1 MYRYIFRVVNYL
13 IYSSISGL
21 ILVLLFREEELKS
34 ILSLLTMME
43 LKDYI
48 FFMILGRHMDYV
60 YRFFK
65 WVLTRIVNKI
75 MDKIDDRIN
84 KY

>member
-1 MYRYIFRVVNYL
+1 MYRYIFRLVDYI
-13 IYSSISGL
+13 IYGLISGL
-21 ILVLLFREEELKS
+21 ILVLLFQEEELKS

-48 FFMILGRHMDYV
+48 FFMMLGRHMDYV
-60 YRFFK
+60 YRFLK
-65 WVLTRIVNKI
+65 WVLTSAGNKI

-84 KY
+84 KC

>member
-21 ILVLLFREEELKS
+21 TLMLLFREEELKS
-34 ILSLLTMME
+34 VLSLLTMME
-43 LKDYI
+43 LRDYI
-48 FFMILGRHMDYV
+48 FFMILGRYMDYV

-65 WVLTRIVNKI
+65 WVLTSVGNKI
-75 MDKIDDRIN
+75 MDVINDRIN
-84 KY
+84 KC

>member
-1 MYRYIFRVVNYL
+1 MYRYIFLVVNYL

-34 ILSLLTMME
+34 VLSLLTMME

>member
-1 MYRYIFRVVNYL
+1 MYRYIFLVINYI
-13 IYSSISGL
+13 IYGLISGL
-21 ILVLLFREEELKS
+21 ILMLLFREEELKS
-34 ILSLLTMME
+34 VLSLLTMME

>member
-1 MYRYIFRVVNYL
+1 MYRYIFLVINYI
-13 IYSSISGL
+13 IYGLISGL
-21 ILVLLFREEELKS
+21 TLMLLFREEELKS
-34 ILSLLTMME
+34 VLSLLTMME

-75 MDKIDDRIN
+75 MDVINDRIN

>member
-21 ILVLLFREEELKS
+21 ILVLLFQEEELKS
-34 ILSLLTMME
+34 VLSLLTMME

>member
-21 ILVLLFREEELKS
+21 ILVLLFQEEELKS

>member
-1 MYRYIFRVVNYL
+1 MYRYIFLVVNYL

-21 ILVLLFREEELKS
+21 TLMLLFREEELKS
-34 ILSLLTMME
+34 VLSLLTMME

>member
-1 MYRYIFRVVNYL
+1 MYRYIFPVVNYI

-21 ILVLLFREEELKS
+21 ILVLLFQEEELKS
-34 ILSLLTMME
+34 VLSLLTMME
-43 LKDYI
+43 LRDYI

-65 WVLTRIVNKI
+65 WVLTSVGNKI
-75 MDKIDDRIN
+75 MDTIDDRIN
-84 KY
+84 KC

>member
-21 ILVLLFREEELKS
+21 TLMLLFREEELKS
-34 ILSLLTMME
+34 VLSLLTMME

>member
-1 MYRYIFRVVNYL
+1 M
-13 IYSSISGL
+13 
-21 ILVLLFREEELKS
+21 LLFREEELKS
-34 ILSLLTMME
+34 VLSLLTMME
-43 LKDYI
+43 LRDYI

-65 WVLTRIVNKI
+65 WVLTRVVNKI

>member
-1 MYRYIFRVVNYL
+1 
-13 IYSSISGL
+13 
-21 ILVLLFREEELKS
+21 
-34 ILSLLTMME
+34 MME
-43 LKDYI
+43 LRDYI

-65 WVLTRIVNKI
+65 WVLTRVVNKI

>member
-1 MYRYIFRVVNYL
+1 MYRYIFLVINYI
-13 IYSSISGL
+13 IYGLISGL
-21 ILVLLFREEELKS
+21 TLVLLFPKEELKS
-34 ILSLLTMME
+34 VLSLLTMME
-43 LKDYI
+43 LRDYI

-65 WVLTRIVNKI
+65 WVLTSAGNKI

-84 KY
+84 KC

>member
-1 MYRYIFRVVNYL
+1 MYRYIFLVINYI
-13 IYSSISGL
+13 IYGLISGL
-21 ILVLLFREEELKS
+21 ILMLLFREEELKS
-34 ILSLLTMME
+34 VLSLLTMME
-43 LKDYI
+43 LRDYI

-65 WVLTRIVNKI
+65 WVLTRVVNKI

>member
-1 MYRYIFRVVNYL
+1 MYRYIFLVINYI
-13 IYSSISGL
+13 IYGLISGL
-21 ILVLLFREEELKS
+21 TLMLLFREEELKS
-34 ILSLLTMME
+34 VLSLLTMME

>member
-1 MYRYIFRVVNYL
+1 MVINYI
-13 IYSSISGL
+13 IYGLISGL
-21 ILVLLFREEELKS
+21 TLMLLFREEELKS
-34 ILSLLTMME
+34 VLSLLTMME

-75 MDKIDDRIN
+75 MDVINDRIN

>member
-1 MYRYIFRVVNYL
+1 MHRYIFRVVNYI
-13 IYSSISGL
+13 IYISISGL
-21 ILVLLFREEELKS
+21 ILMLLFQEEELKN

-65 WVLTRIVNKI
+65 WVLTSVGNKI
-75 MDKIDDRIN
+75 MDAIDDRIN
-84 KY
+84 KC